1 MTRYVNRFDHSPDDP
16 EIVECYHCG
25 RQLEI
30 GTDDAWKLIDD
41 DGEEHWV
48 CDNCKKDYH
57 ECVRCGNLYDN
68 LGKTAKDG
76 QDYCEFCYD
85 VVRAAGTWRFKILC
99 SLQVLALFFNRLH
112 RYLMPELLLYIVFIV
127 LFA

>member
-48 CDNCKKDYH
+48 CDNCKRYYH
-57 ECVRCGNLYDN
+57 ECCRCGNLYEN

-76 QDYCEFCYD
+76 QDYCEVCYD
-85 VVRAAGTWRFKILC
+85 DMFG
-99 SLQVLALFFNRLH
+99 
-112 RYLMPELLLYIVFIV
+112 
-127 LFA
+127 